1 MALMPKMT
9 NVQNRRL
16 VETGI
21 HTYNQ
26 LPGHNENDAPEV
38 YLWTEKYIQNMLS
51 NGGKKGS

>member
-1 MALMPKMT
+1 MPKMT